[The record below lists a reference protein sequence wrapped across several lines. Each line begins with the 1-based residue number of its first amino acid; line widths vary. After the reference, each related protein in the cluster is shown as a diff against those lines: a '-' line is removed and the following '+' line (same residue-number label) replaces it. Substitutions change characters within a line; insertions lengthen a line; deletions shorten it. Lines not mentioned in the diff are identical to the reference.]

1 MQKLITSLLFIS
13 SLVYGEVVT
22 EYFKN
27 GAIKSQTHYIDGTR
41 TETKRGIKQGLE
53 KVYYIEGGVAYQ
65 VNYVNNKRDGKMT
78 WWDKQGNLLKV
89 IHYDHGKLE
98 GWEITYFPDGKIK
111 AKQLYKNDKREG
123 LYKEYYDNGQLAL
136 VVPYKNGKKEG
147 MQKEYT
153 YDGHLYTEV
162 LYKNNYKEG
171 KQKWYDKNGKV
182 VKEEE
187 FVHDVPV
194 NVMKQLKQK
203 KSIKQDERLKGINFS
218 PNRPQQY

>member
-1 MQKLITSLLFIS
+1 MQKLLASLLFLS
-13 SLVYGEVVT
+13 TLVYGEVVT

-41 TETKRGIKQGLE
+41 TATKPGIKQGEE
-53 KVYYIEGGVAYQ
+53 KVYYIEGSLAYK
-65 VNYVNNKRDGKMT
+65 VNYVNGKRDGKMT

-98 GWEITYFPDGKIK
+98 GWEITYFPNGKIK

-123 LYKEYYDNGQLAL
+123 LYKEFYDNGRLAL
-136 VVPYKNGKKEG
+136 VVPYKHGKKEG
-147 MQKEYT
+147 MQKEYA
-153 YDGHLYTEV
+153 YEGYLSSDV

-171 KQKWYDKNGKV
+171 KQRWYDKNGKV
-182 VKEEE
+182 IKEEE

-194 NVMKQLKQK
+194 NIMKQIEKQK
-203 KSIKQDERLKGINFS
+203 PSEADLRLQGLNFS
-218 PNRPQQY
+218 PNRPHD